1 MYVKVYKNWPC
12 TYLRTS
18 SPGGTGVAGSSQES
32 LRHMRKSAYR
42 CFLPDLTGFTG
53 SHCAGPNLQ
62 RYPRQPDPKEER
74 PRISFNPAVADCGLQ
89 GTAISPS
96 STAKLQTSNLKR
108 VSKDTDMAEGVGFE
122 PTRRLRV
129 YTLSRR
135 APSAARTSLH
145 VHMNLALLYQLL
157 WRRGWDSN
165 PRGAHTPTR
174 FRGGLVQPLRH
185 PSP

>member
-96 STAKLQTSNLKR
+96 STAKLQTQ
-108 VSKDTDMAEGVGFE
+108 SKFQK
-122 PTRRLRV
+122 
-129 YTLSRR
+129 TLI
-135 APSAARTSLH
+135 
-145 VHMNLALLYQLL
+145 
-157 WRRGWDSN
+157 WRREWDLN
-165 PRGAHTPTR
+165 PRDAYASTR
-174 FRGGLVQPLRH
+174 SPGVLLQPLGH
-185 PSP
+185 PSTYT